1 MLLLLV
7 AFLGGVLTVVSPCV
21 LPVLPV
27 VLSGTVGGRARPWGI
42 IAGFIGSFVL
52 LTLFLGTLVG
62 ALGLSADL
70 LRWGAVALLFTFG
83 LTLAI
88 PALGGRFEQLAARA
102 IPQGSA
108 WGGGD
113 GLVGGLLVGATLGL
127 VWTPCVGPILA
138 SVTTLALSGQVTGF
152 AAAVTTAYALGVALP
167 MFAVMAG
174 GRRLLTRMPA
184 LLRNLGG
191 LQRAFGGVLA
201 LFALGMALGVDRA
214 AQTLIVERVP
224 YVQNLTFLEESG
236 TVRGQ
241 LDRIDPSV
249 P

>member
-7 AFLGGVLTVVSPCV
+7 AFLGGVLTVVSPCI

-42 IAGFIGSFVL
+42 VAGFIGSFVV
-52 LTLFLGTLVG
+52 LTLFLSTLVT
-62 ALGLSADL
+62 ALGIPADA
-70 LRWGAVALLFTFG
+70 LRWGAVALLFAFG
-83 LTLAI
+83 LTLAV
-88 PALGGRFEQLAARA
+88 PALGRGFERLAARA
-102 IPQGSA
+102 VPQGGA
-108 WGGGD
+108 RGGGD
-113 GLVGGLLVGATLGL
+113 GFVGGLLVGATLGL

-138 SVTTLALSGQVTGF
+138 SVTTLALSGQVTTF

-191 LQRAFGGVLA
+191 LQRAFGVVLS
-201 LFALGMALGVDRA
+201 LFAVGMALGVDRA
-214 AQTLIVERVP
+214 AQTFIVERVP
-224 YVQNLTFLEESG
+224 YVQNLAFLEETG
-236 TVRGQ
+236 TVRGE
-241 LDRIDPSV
+241 LDQIGR
-249 P
+249 